1 MDRLTYAQA
10 RRLVLVAGL
19 AVLVVVAAVMYARRV
34 DPIEV
39 AATILFIP
47 IFLAFVFANVP
58 GGVVG
63 ALVAFGVYVLLRL
76 PAIDVV
82 GADRFTG
89 LIASRGLAF
98 LAFGVI
104 GGWANRQ
111 LEGSLE
117 KLELHDQIDDETGL
131 YNSRFL
137 VQDIDLEMSRSNR
150 YKTIFS
156 LTVVDVPE
164 SALGGLSRRKQRRTL
179 RDLAETVKKSVRTVD
194 RVAHGHMKGVHR
206 FALLLPETG
215 QEGTQILT
223 GRLAEE
229 VARYLSEKGA
239 AVSGESIG
247 RLGVT
252 FPMQTEE
259 MQRVRE
265 SFAEIARHDY
275 PESPEL
281 ETRRI
286 GPEARR
292 AEG

>member
-10 RRLVLVAGL
+10 RRLVLIAGL
-19 AVLVVVAAVMYARRV
+19 GVLLMVAAVMYARRV

-47 IFLAFVFANVP
+47 IFLAFVFGNVP
-58 GGVVG
+58 GGIAG
-63 ALVAFGVYVLLRL
+63 AVVAFGVYVLLRL

-82 GADRFTG
+82 GADRFAG

-111 LEGSLE
+111 LQGSLE
-117 KLELHDQIDDETGL
+117 KLELHDQIDDQTGL
-131 YNSRFL
+131 FNSRFL

-156 LTVVDVPE
+156 LTVVDVPDK
-164 SALGGLSRRKQRRTL
+164 ALGKLSRRKQRRVL
-179 RDLAETVKKSVRTVD
+179 RDLADTVKKSVRTVD
-194 RVAHGHMKGVHR
+194 RVAHGYANGLHR
-206 FALLLPETG
+206 FALVLPETG

-223 GRLAEE
+223 GRLADE
-229 VARYLSEKGA
+229 VARYLSERGA
-239 AVSGESIG
+239 AIESGDVG
-247 RLGVT
+247 RVGLT
-252 FPMQTEE
+252 FPMQSEE
-259 MQRVRE
+259 VQGLRTA
-265 SFAEIARHDY
+265 FAEIARHEY
-275 PESPEL
+275 PEAPEP
-281 ETRRI
+281 EQPRV